1 MVASTVEG
9 VMAQRLVRRLC
20 TNCKEIYVPTD
31 DELPPDFPRDKLK
44 EIGGKLY
51 RSVGLPDLPQ
61 RRLCGRMGIYEL
73 LLTTN
78 KIRQL
83 AHDRASTW
91 AITQAAV
98 EEGMTTLRVDGWRK
112 VLSGRT
118 TVDEVARDHQG
129 RYSLRPLTDSVVF
142 HGPRPRFRG

>member
-1 MVASTVEG
+1 MSPTRAS
-9 VMAQRLVRRLC
+9 C
-20 TNCKEIYVPTD
+20 
-31 DELPPDFPRDKLK
+31 PPIFPGTKLK
-44 EIGGKLY
+44 EIGGKLF
-51 RSVGLPDLPQ
+51 RSVGC
-61 RRLCGRMGIYEL
+61 RACRNVGYAGRMGIYEL

-98 EEGMTTLRVDGWRK
+98 EEGMTTLRDDGWLK

-118 TVDEVARDHQG
+118 TVKEVAETTKGDIRFDH
-129 RYSLRPLTDSVVF
+129 
-142 HGPRPRFRG
+142 